1 MVAVGS
7 ACCAVRPVRLR
18 ARAPHH
24 GAGTGRVA
32 AEDAGAGATRARDSR
47 MRPKA
52 NAIISDTTF
61 PREGSERAARSS
73 RLACLRARLLAPRL
87 LLCRRARDPEGLHD
101 PAGGGGAACTHP
113 RLARKGRTGSCG
125 GIAFLHPL
133 AQTAAAVR
141 TDGTA
146 PPRVCRT
153 VRLLGP

>member
-52 NAIISDTTF
+52 NAIISDIHDV
-61 PREGSERAARSS
+61 PQRRESRRES

-87 LLCRRARDPEGLHD
+87 LLCRRARDLDGLHD
-101 PAGGGGAACTHP
+101 PAG
-113 RLARKGRTGSCG
+113 
-125 GIAFLHPL
+125 
-133 AQTAAAVR
+133 
-141 TDGTA
+141 
-146 PPRVCRT
+146 
-153 VRLLGP
+153 

>member
-61 PREGSERAARSS
+61 PRGGSERAARSS

-87 LLCRRARDPEGLHD
+87 LLCRRARDLDGLHD
-101 PAGGGGAACTHP
+101 PAGGGGQH
-113 RLARKGRTGSCG
+113 ART
-125 GIAFLHPL
+125 
-133 AQTAAAVR
+133 
-141 TDGTA
+141 
-146 PPRVCRT
+146 
-153 VRLLGP
+153 LG